1 MYRTCEKMYK
11 TWDEMEAEVWRG
23 GLEETRELLGTK
35 LEVESPTSFFEGVAV
50 AFPVCLFLWF
60 LIYLGIRQIFF

>member
-1 MYRTCEKMYK
+1 MYK
-11 TWDEMEAEVWRG
+11 TWEEMQIDLCADG
-23 GLEETRELLGTK
+23 FEETKEFMRTDSEK
-35 LEVESPTSFFEGVAV
+35 ESPSSFFEGVAV